1 VRAWPRWARGVTPG
15 ALPQYV
21 HRGALAGL
29 LPAESARKLP
39 GPSDEPA
46 MHRAQ
51 RIYQVLAQHS
61 IRTAHEPT
69 SSETGR
75 QAIRTQDEVLTE
87 PRQATCLDI
96 AVTFCGACLDAALH
110 PLIVALDSP
119 RGGPGHAVVLVW
131 LDGNWGGVPASDYPW
146 PTTVVH
152 EAPPAELIGRVRG
165 AADQSGSFLAIDVAG
180 ATRASDT
187 EATRWEVAIA
197 RGAELVNSALTGDG
211 TWRWGTAVDIGVGWR
226 ASEPSRVSCTSPKLG
241 RMVRC
246 RAGSMRRPG

>member
-1 VRAWPRWARGVTPG
+1 VTAWPRWARGVTPG

-21 HRGALAGL
+21 HRGALAAL
-29 LPAESARKLP
+29 LPAELARKLP

-51 RIYQVLAQHS
+51 RIYEVLAQHS

-75 QAIRTQDEVLTE
+75 QAIRTPDEVLTG

-119 RGGPGHAVVLVW
+119 RGEPGHALVLVW
-131 LDGNWGGVPASDYPW
+131 LDDGWAGAPAPDYPW
-146 PTTVVH
+146 RDVVH

-165 AADQSGSFLAIDVAG
+165 AADHSGSFLAIDVAG